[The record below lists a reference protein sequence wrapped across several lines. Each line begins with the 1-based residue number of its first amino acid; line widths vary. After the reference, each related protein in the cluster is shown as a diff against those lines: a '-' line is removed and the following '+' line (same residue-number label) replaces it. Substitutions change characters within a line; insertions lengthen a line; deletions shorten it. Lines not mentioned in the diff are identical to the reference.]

1 MAEEATAVAVT
12 DEDRE
17 LATKPVHGLF
27 VKYSLITLIGMA
39 AQAVMV
45 ILEGVIIGNGL
56 GSFGLAV
63 VGIIMPLELL
73 NLALGGALGMGVATV
88 AGNRLGAGDAAGARK
103 AFSQGFW
110 LSTYLILAISV
121 LIFIFAP
128 QIALML
134 GATPDL
140 ADGVVTFIR
149 IFMCFYPFCILGQM
163 MGSVLR
169 VDEKPGLAT
178 AAQFGSAVLAVVW
191 LYCSIFLANLGVV
204 GAAVYYG
211 TSIGLWFVVI
221 FYFIF
226 SKHTK
231 FKIGFSDMKLDGALC
246 REILVIGLPTFLMQ
260 AASLVYTTVINNY
273 LGVLGGD
280 LEISAFA
287 ILNGYLVYI
296 LNMMW
301 LCATYGVQPLAS
313 VNFGA
318 KRPDRLRTL
327 IRVAVVDTAAAI
339 AVVSALFIVC
349 AVPICTIFC
358 GNEPDLIALAAAN
371 ALPLC
376 ALACLGAASNVMSA
390 YFQAVDKVVIATV
403 LGMSRYLVFTV
414 PCIMI
419 MSSFMGITG
428 VWWAQPVADVLCFAF
443 TMVFVV
449 RELRRL
455 GALHAENASDTS
467 EPSQEGAVA

>member
-1 MAEEATAVAVT
+1 MAEEAVATVAS
-12 DEDRE
+12 DESRE
-17 LATKPVHGLF
+17 LSTKPVHGLF

-88 AGNRLGAGDAAGARK
+88 AGNRLGAGDADGARK

-110 LSTYLILAISV
+110 LSAYLIVAVSV
-121 LIFIFAP
+121 LIFAFAP
-128 QIALML
+128 QIALVL

-140 ADGVVTFIR
+140 ADGVVEFIR

-191 LYCSIFLANLGVV
+191 LYCSVFLANLGIA

-221 FYFIF
+221 FYFVF
-226 SKHTK
+226 SKNTK
-231 FKIGFSDMKLDGALC
+231 FKIRFSDMKLDGALC

-273 LGVLGGD
+273 LGALGGD

-287 ILNGYLVYI
+287 ILN
-296 LNMMW
+296 
-301 LCATYGVQPLAS
+301 
-313 VNFGA
+313 
-318 KRPDRLRTL
+318 
-327 IRVAVVDTAAAI
+327 
-339 AVVSALFIVC
+339 
-349 AVPICTIFC
+349 
-358 GNEPDLIALAAAN
+358 
-371 ALPLC
+371 
-376 ALACLGAASNVMSA
+376 
-390 YFQAVDKVVIATV
+390 
-403 LGMSRYLVFTV
+403 
-414 PCIMI
+414 
-419 MSSFMGITG
+419 
-428 VWWAQPVADVLCFAF
+428 
-443 TMVFVV
+443 
-449 RELRRL
+449 
-455 GALHAENASDTS
+455 
-467 EPSQEGAVA
+467 

>member
-1 MAEEATAVAVT
+1 MAEEAVATVAS
-12 DEDRE
+12 DESRE
-17 LATKPVHGLF
+17 LSTKPVHGLF

-88 AGNRLGAGDAAGARK
+88 AGNRLGAGDADGARK

-110 LSTYLILAISV
+110 LSAYLIVAVSV
-121 LIFIFAP
+121 LIFAFAP
-128 QIALML
+128 QIALVL

-140 ADGVVTFIR
+140 ADGVVEFIR

-191 LYCSIFLANLGVV
+191 LYCSVFLANLGIA

-221 FYFIF
+221 FYFVF
-226 SKHTK
+226 SKNTK
-231 FKIGFSDMKLDGALC
+231 FKIRFSDMKLDGALC

-273 LGVLGGD
+273 LGALGGD

-301 LCATYGVQPLAS
+301 LCSTYGVQPLAS
-313 VNFGA
+313 VNYGA
-318 KRPDRLRTL
+318 RRADRLKRTPPSPSL
-327 IRVAVVDTAAAI
+327 RSRRCSSCSPRP
-339 AVVSALFIVC
+339 SAPCSAETSPILSPWPPKTRCRCVC
-349 AVPICTIFC
+349 SPA
-358 GNEPDLIALAAAN
+358 
-371 ALPLC
+371 
-376 ALACLGAASNVMSA
+376 
-390 YFQAVDKVVIATV
+390 
-403 LGMSRYLVFTV
+403 
-414 PCIMI
+414 
-419 MSSFMGITG
+419 
-428 VWWAQPVADVLCFAF
+428 WAQPR
-443 TMVFVV
+443 T
-449 RELRRL
+449 
-455 GALHAENASDTS
+455 
-467 EPSQEGAVA
+467 

>member
-1 MAEEATAVAVT
+1 MAEEAVATVAS
-12 DEDRE
+12 DESRE
-17 LATKPVHGLF
+17 LSTKPVHGLF

-110 LSTYLILAISV
+110 LSAYLIVAVSV
-121 LIFIFAP
+121 LIFAFAP
-128 QIALML
+128 QIALVL

-140 ADGVVTFIR
+140 ADGVVEFIR

-191 LYCSIFLANLGVV
+191 LYCSVFLANLGIA

-221 FYFIF
+221 FYFVF
-226 SKHTK
+226 SKNTK
-231 FKIGFSDMKLDGALC
+231 FKIRFSDMKLDGALC

-273 LGVLGGD
+273 LGALGGD

-301 LCATYGVQPLAS
+301 LCSTYGVQPLAS
-313 VNFGA
+313 VNYGA
-318 KRPDRLRTL
+318 RRADRLKTL
-327 IRVAVVDTAAAI
+327 IRVAVTDTAVAIAAI
-339 AVVSALFIVC
+339 SALFIVFAAPIC
-349 AVPICTIFC
+349 AVFC
-358 GNEPDLIALAAAN
+358 GDEPDLVALASEN

-376 ALACLGAASNVMSA
+376 LLACLGATSNVMSA
-390 YFQAVDKVVIATV
+390 YFQAVDKVVLATV
-403 LGMSRYLVFTV
+403 LGMSRYLIFTV

-419 MSSFMGITG
+419 MSSFMGVTG
-428 VWWAQPVADVLCFAF
+428 VWWAQPVADALCFAF
-443 TMVFVV
+443 TLVFVA

-455 GALHAENASDTS
+455 NALKTTDAPRDAADK
-467 EPSQEGAVA
+467 EGAVA